1 MGVYQVPQGW
11 WDSGEAPR
19 GMQRVSGGSRVDD
32 ADVVLQEAHAIHL
45 EGRGAS
51 HARQP
56 LPSVHEKNITTPAS
70 AAVTTWCY
78 SLLVLSSL
86 LFYF

>member
-1 MGVYQVPQGW
+1 MQPCFW
-11 WDSGEAPR
+11 WFMGEALR
-19 GMQRVSGGSRVDD
+19 ECSCVSGGSRVD
-32 ADVVLQEAHAIHL
+32 ADVVLQEAHAVHL

>member
-1 MGVYQVPQGW
+1 MCRVPQGSR
-11 WDSGEAPR
+11 DSGEAPR
-19 GMQRVSGGSRVDD
+19 ECSRVSGGSRVD
-32 ADVVLQEAHAIHL
+32 ADVVLQEAHAVHL

-51 HARQP
+51 HACQP
-56 LPSVHEKNITTPAS
+56 LPSVHEKNITKPAS